1 MKSLNVKQR
10 RKAFISFFF
19 LFLLTTSLVV
29 VIVFFN
35 LKVPEKENKY
45 LHNRLNYL
53 SLEKKQISNFA
64 LKMDKVKALID
75 MIQIKGTNIE
85 FTDQLISTELA
96 VMRNK
101 FIAED
106 SVSNVGMYN
115 NIILTYLELKEAK
128 IELLN
133 LEDAKTDIESY
144 VSIIEELKE
153 KLEAKQRDLDIYR
166 HNAR

>member
-10 RKAFISFFF
+10 RKAFISFLL
-19 LFLLTTSLVV
+19 LFLLTSSLVV

-35 LKVPEKENKY
+35 LKVPEKENRY

-53 SLEKKQISNFA
+53 SIEATQTNNFA
-64 LKMDKVKALID
+64 EKMDKVKGLID
-75 MIQIKGTNIE
+75 FIGIKGTNIE

-96 VMRNK
+96 IMRTK
-101 FIAED
+101 LIAGD
-106 SVSNVGMYN
+106 STSHVGMYN

-144 VSIIEELKE
+144 IEIIEELKD
-153 KLEAKQRDLDIYR
+153 KLEVKQRDLDIYR

>member
-10 RKAFISFFF
+10 RKAFISFLF
-19 LFLLTTSLVV
+19 LFMLTSSLVV

-53 SLEKKQISNFA
+53 SFQGKQMEDFGH
-64 LKMDKVKALID
+64 KMDKVKSLID
-75 MIQIKGTNIE
+75 SIDIKGTNIE

-96 VMRNK
+96 VMRSK
-101 FIAED
+101 FITAD
-106 SVSNVGMYN
+106 SVTHIGMYN

-133 LEDAKTDIESY
+133 LEDAKSDIESY
-144 VSIIEELKE
+144 IGIVEELKE

-166 HNAR
+166 RNAK

>member
-53 SLEKKQISNFA
+53 NLEKKQISDFA

-75 MIQIKGTNIE
+75 MIKVKGTNIE

-166 HNAR
+166 HNAK

>member
-10 RKAFISFFF
+10 RKAFISFFL

-35 LKVPEKENKY
+35 YKVPEKENKY

-53 SLEKKQISNFA
+53 SLEKKQTSDFA
-64 LKMDKVKALID
+64 LKMDKVKSLID
-75 MIQIKGTNIE
+75 MIEIKGTNIE

-106 SVSNVGMYN
+106 SVANVGMYN

-153 KLEAKQRDLDIYR
+153 KLEEKQRDLDIYR
-166 HNAR
+166 HNAK

>member
-10 RKAFISFFF
+10 RKAFISFLL
-19 LFLLTTSLVV
+19 LFLLTSSLVV

-35 LKVPEKENKY
+35 WKVPDKENRY
-45 LHNRLNYL
+45 LHNRLNYM
-53 SLEKKQISNFA
+53 SIEETQTNNFA
-64 LKMDKVKALID
+64 EKMEKVKGLID
-75 MIQIKGTNIE
+75 SIGIKGTNIE

-96 VMRNK
+96 VMRTK
-101 FIAED
+101 FIAGD
-106 SVSNVGMYN
+106 STAHVGMYN

-144 VSIIEELKE
+144 VDIIEELKE
-153 KLEAKQRDLDIYR
+153 KLEEKQRDLDIYR

>member
-10 RKAFISFFF
+10 RKAFISFLF
-19 LFLLTTSLVV
+19 LFLLTSSLVV

-35 LKVPEKENKY
+35 LKVPEKENRY
-45 LHNRLNYL
+45 LHNRLEYL
-53 SLEKKQISNFA
+53 SLEEKNTNLFGE
-64 LKMDKVKALID
+64 KMDKVKNLID
-75 MIQIKGTNIE
+75 SIEIKGTNIE

-96 VMRNK
+96 IMRSK
-101 FIAED
+101 FVAED
-106 SVSNVGMYN
+106 STSHVGMYN

-144 VSIIEELKE
+144 IKIIEELKE

-166 HNAR
+166 RNAK

>member
-10 RKAFISFFF
+10 RKAFISFLF
-19 LFLLTTSLVV
+19 LFILTSSLVV
-29 VIVFFN
+29 AIVFFN

-53 SLEKKQISNFA
+53 SLEGKQTEDFA
-64 LKMDKVKALID
+64 HKMNKVKSLID
-75 MIQIKGTNIE
+75 SMDIKGTNIE
-85 FTDQLISTELA
+85 FTNQLISTELA

-101 FIAED
+101 FISAD
-106 SVSNVGMYN
+106 SVAHVGMYN

-144 VSIIEELKE
+144 IKIVEELKE

-166 HNAR
+166 RNAK

>member
-53 SLEKKQISNFA
+53 SLEKKQISDFA

-166 HNAR
+166 HNAK

>member
-10 RKAFISFFF
+10 RKAFISFLL
-19 LFLLTTSLVV
+19 LFILTSSLVV

-35 LKVPEKENKY
+35 LKVPEKENRY

-53 SLEKKQISNFA
+53 SIEATQTSNFA
-64 LKMDKVKALID
+64 EKMDKVKGLID
-75 MIQIKGTNIE
+75 SIGIKGTNIE

-96 VMRNK
+96 MMRTK
-101 FIAED
+101 FIAGD
-106 SVSNVGMYN
+106 STAHVGMYN
-115 NIILTYLELKEAK
+115 NIILTYLELKESK

-144 VSIIEELKE
+144 IDIIEELKD
-153 KLEAKQRDLDIYR
+153 KLEVKQRDLDIYR
-166 HNAR
+166 HNAK

>member
-19 LFLLTTSLVV
+19 LFLLTSSLVV

-35 LKVPEKENKY
+35 YKVPEKENEY
-45 LHNRLNYL
+45 LHNRLVYL
-53 SLEKKQISNFA
+53 NLEQKQTALFA
-64 LKMDKVKALID
+64 DKMDKVKSLID
-75 MIQIKGTNIE
+75 SIGIKGTNIE
-85 FTDQLISTELA
+85 FTEQLITTELA
-96 VMRNK
+96 MMRSK

-106 SVSNVGMYN
+106 STSHVGMYN

-128 IELLN
+128 TELLN
-133 LEDAKTDIESY
+133 LEDAKTDLESY
-144 VSIIEELKE
+144 IKIIEELKE
-153 KLEAKQRDLDIYR
+153 ELEAKQRDLDIYR